1 MYYKLTNEQDQ
12 TYHGFQWGPGVE
24 LVKPGGQPCS
34 DQVVHIYTDPIL
46 AVMVNP
52 IHGNYSDP
60 HLWECEGDMPET
72 DGLKVWGTRCKTI
85 RQIDLPVVTVEQKV
99 KFGILCAAQFSQ
111 SLDWL
116 QWARNW
122 WSGVDRTRAAAEAA
136 WAEAAWTAAAAEAAW
151 TAARAA
157 DAADAADATDATAG
171 AAAAGGAACAVNIK
185 KKIDF
190 VKLAHLAIESL

>member
-12 TYHGFQWGPGVE
+12 TYNGFQWGSGVE
-24 LVKPGGQPCS
+24 LVKLGGNACS
-34 DQVVHIYTDPIL
+34 EQVVHAYIDPIL

-85 RQIDLPVVTVEQKV
+85 RQIDLPVISVEQKV

-122 WSGVDRTRAAAEAA
+122 WSGVDRTRAA
-136 WAEAAWTAAAAEAAW
+136 WASSPRVVSPCLSRSTLAPPTLAPSLLP
-151 TAARAA
+151 
-157 DAADAADATDATAG
+157 
-171 AAAAGGAACAVNIK
+171 K
-185 KKIDF
+185 KK
-190 VKLAHLAIESL
+190 AST